1 MRRRTFIVGSVATV
15 TVAAAAIAIPVAY
28 KKYQDAK
35 WDRPLIRP
43 VILSNFCDEET
54 IRNIGLAYR
63 SKFPA
68 ENSERKLIDLL
79 VPANAGKIQT
89 SSDNSVDGSQ
99 FIGKIQQEFKDNNI
113 LNLNGWVL
121 SPTEARQCAL
131 LSLT

>member
-1 MRRRTFIVGSVATV
+1 MRRRTFIVGSA
-15 TVAAAAIAIPVAY
+15 VAAAALVLPVLY
-28 KKYQDAK
+28 RKYQNAK

-43 VILSNFCDEET
+43 VILSHFCDEET
-54 IRNIGLAYR
+54 IRQIGVSYR

-68 ENSERKLIDLL
+68 ENTERKLIDLL
-79 VPANAGKIQT
+79 LPGNGGKVQS
-89 SSDNSVDGSQ
+89 SSDNSIDGNQ
-99 FIGKIQQEFKDNNI
+99 LAAKTQEEFKANNI